1 MGSFT
6 FLKTG
11 NMKDYFLEKTIYE
24 NLFSSSIRT
33 RLYDRKALISRAEKL
48 LPKYRIRAVSSQI
61 ILRKLSGGN
70 QQKTMLAKWINLNPE
85 IIIVNEPTHG
95 VDVGSKAE
103 IYELLRT
110 MTAAGSSI
118 VLISS
123 ELPELLLLCDPIAV
137 MHEGRIETILQKEDA
152 SEEKI
157 TALASGVAVQ

>member
-1 MGSFT
+1 MRLAQPAKAGFVRAGAERNHV
-6 FLKTG
+6 L
-11 NMKDYFLEKTIYE
+11 
-24 NLFSSSIRT
+24 RT
-33 RLYDRKALISRAEKL
+33 MQELSVKAASAE
-48 LPKYRIRAVSSQI
+48 ATVAH
-61 ILRKLSGGN
+61 LSGGN

-123 ELPELLLLCDPIAV
+123 ELPELLLLCDRIAV

-157 TALASGVAVQ
+157 TALAWGVAVQ